1 MIPRGLLAC
10 LIPAGLLFAAKP
22 AAAEERTLQLDPERS
37 TIEVQVHATFD
48 SFAGKLTKFQAD
60 IAVDPRDQRT
70 TRARINFSFADL
82 QTGRER
88 RNRDML
94 AWSENERFPTVE
106 FHLASMEPG
115 VNGPFLVHGDLRL
128 HGITH
133 ATTFPVSY
141 LVDGTL
147 HAFDGEVVIDYR
159 DYGLP
164 IIRKFYLL
172 TVDPTL
178 RIRFHLQGRLADPQ
192 APAPAPATGGA
203 WHE

>member
-1 MIPRGLLAC
+1 MIARRILPGLVLAGLLAAPR
-10 LIPAGLLFAAKP
+10 LAAG
-22 AAAEERTLQLDPERS
+22 EERALQLDAQRS

-48 SFAGKLTKFQAD
+48 SFAGKLTKFEAD
-60 IAVDPRDQRT
+60 IAIDPQQQRT
-70 TRARINFSFADL
+70 KRAKVTFSFADL

-94 AWSENERFPTVE
+94 AWTESERFPTVE
-106 FHLASMEPG
+106 FAVATIEPTPD
-115 VNGPFLVHGDLRL
+115 GPLLVHGDLKL

-164 IIRKFYLL
+164 IIRKYYLL

-178 RIRFHLQGRLADPQ
+178 RIRFHLQGRLADAAGRP
-192 APAPAPATGGA
+192 PAAGRQP
-203 WHE
+203 HE

>member
-1 MIPRGLLAC
+1 MIARHHLARLVLGGLLLAAR
-10 LIPAGLLFAAKP
+10 PAV
-22 AAAEERTLQLDPERS
+22 AEEQTLVLDPERS

-70 TRARINFSFADL
+70 TRAKINFSFADL
-82 QTGRER
+82 KTGRER

-106 FHLASMEPG
+106 FQMASMEPG
-115 VNGPFLVHGDLRL
+115 VNGPFLVHGDLTL

-141 LVDGTL
+141 LVDGSL

-164 IIRKFYLL
+164 IIRKFYIL

-178 RIRFHLQGRLADPQ
+178 RIRFHLQGRLSN
-192 APAPAPATGGA
+192 APAVPAWGGSG
-203 WHE
+203 HE

>member
-1 MIPRGLLAC
+1 MTARQFISGLVLAGLLAAPR
-10 LIPAGLLFAAKP
+10 LAAG
-22 AAAEERTLQLDPERS
+22 EERALQLDAQRS

-48 SFAGKLTKFQAD
+48 SFAGKLTKFAAD
-60 IAVDPRDQRT
+60 IALDPQEQRT
-70 TRARINFSFADL
+70 KRAKISFSFADL

-94 AWSENERFPTVE
+94 AWTENDRFPTVE
-106 FHLASMEPG
+106 FAMASIEPTPD
-115 VNGPFLVHGDLRL
+115 GPLLVHGDLKL

-164 IIRKFYLL
+164 VIRKFYIL

-178 RIRFHLQGRLADPQ
+178 RIRFHLQGRLAEM
-192 APAPAPATGGA
+192 ATPPPPT
-203 WHE
+203 